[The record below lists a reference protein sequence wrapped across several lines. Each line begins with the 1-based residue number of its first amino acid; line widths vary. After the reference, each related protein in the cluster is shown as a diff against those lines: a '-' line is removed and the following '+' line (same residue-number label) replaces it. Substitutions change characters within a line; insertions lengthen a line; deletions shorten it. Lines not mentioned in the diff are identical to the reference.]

1 MRRNAAFLMLTTL
14 VAGAAPA
21 LQAQG
26 RDRGLVDV
34 SSGGTTRGGVYF
46 TGALGA
52 GMEQCKFE
60 TAPCGVL
67 DANGNVLPSN
77 GDTWRQATTTPSF
90 ALRLG
95 GTLSPN
101 ARLGVE
107 GFGWSADNGPTT
119 ESTFGLLLSTQIYP
133 AARSGF
139 YVKGGAGIGWS
150 SVSQPGFLTSTES
163 GFLFN
168 VGLGYDVPISRNVF
182 IAPMVDYYQGSYPG
196 GVGEETL
203 SERIFFFGAS
213 LTFQSR
219 HRRF

>member
-1 MRRNAAFLMLTTL
+1 MRRNTAFLLTTIL
-14 VAGAAPA
+14 AAGATSG

-34 SSGGTTRGGVYF
+34 SSSGPMRGGIYF
-46 TGALGA
+46 TAALGA

-60 TAPCGVL
+60 TAPCAVL
-67 DANGNVLPSN
+67 DANGNPIPSN
-77 GDTWRQATTTPSF
+77 DTWRQSTTTPSF

-95 GTLSPN
+95 GTPSRN
-101 ARLGVE
+101 VRLGAE
-107 GFGWSADNGPTT
+107 LFGWSADNGPTT
-119 ESTFGLLLSTQIYP
+119 ESTLGLLLSAQFYP
-133 AARSGF
+133 AVRSGF
-139 YVKGGAGIGWS
+139 YLKGGAGVGWS

-168 VGLGYDVPISRNVF
+168 VGAGYDVPISRNVQ

-213 LTFQSR
+213 LTFQAR